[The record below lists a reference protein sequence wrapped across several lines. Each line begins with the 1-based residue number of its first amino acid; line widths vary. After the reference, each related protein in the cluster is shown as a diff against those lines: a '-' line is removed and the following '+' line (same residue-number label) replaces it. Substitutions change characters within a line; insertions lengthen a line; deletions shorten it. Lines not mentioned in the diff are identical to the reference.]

1 MATSLLEPDSSV
13 WNTPLLL
20 KGDDTPDALRP
31 DPQADAL
38 GQTYSAITDYMARQQ
53 QQSADQGLWDNTTGL
68 PTQKGLLDA
77 IGQTGTAVALGTGS
91 GGDAPAPGFTAY
103 HGSPHAFDQF
113 DLSKIGTGEGAQA
126 YGHGMY
132 LADREGVAR
141 SYRDALSQKQS
152 GVMVDG
158 TPAEQS
164 GLSPGA
170 VQMAQMHLDGTSSLD
185 TLRAS
190 NEASLA
196 KAQAGLEKYPNSQ
209 INQMN
214 ADMAQR
220 SLAAL
225 DELKGKDLSFNPNP
239 GHMYEVNVNADP
251 AHFLDW
257 DKRMMDQSGHV
268 QDTLRPLMQQDA
280 ASKALWM
287 SNPTGEELVRGLPGL
302 EARMSAAGIPGIRYL
317 DQNSRGAGEGTKN
330 SVVFDPATMEIIRR
344 YGLAGLMAGGGA
356 AALGGQSGQQQ

>member
-113 DLSKIGTGEGAQA
+113 DLSKIGTGEGSQA

-132 LADREGVAR
+132 LADSEGVAR
-141 SYRDALSQKQS
+141 SYRDALSGGPPEYHFGGDPILAVLNRSGDDPAKFLALGTLHDSGNLFAAQQKINS
-152 GVMVDG
+152 YASFDR
-158 TPAEQS
+158 
-164 GLSPGA
+164 
-170 VQMAQMHLDGTSSLD
+170 DY
-185 TLRAS
+185 RA
-190 NEASLA
+190 A
-196 KAQAGLEKYPNSQ
+196 KEWMDANVKDITEHQQA
-209 INQMN
+209 
-214 ADMAQR
+214 
-220 SLAAL
+220 
-225 DELKGKDLSFNPNP
+225 P

-257 DKRMMDQSGHV
+257 DTPLNQQSDHV
-268 QDTLRPLMQQDA
+268 RQAIANSPLA
-280 ASKALWM
+280 GYE
-287 SNPTGEELVRGLPGL
+287 NTNLPGSQIVPQTHAGAQAL
-302 EARMSAAGIPGIRYL
+302 ASYGIPGVRYL
-317 DQNSRGAGEGTKN
+317 DANSRGVGEGTRN
-330 SVVFDPATMEIIRR
+330 TVVFDPATMEIIRR

>member
-53 QQSADQGLWDNTTGL
+53 QQSADRGLWDNTTGL

-91 GGDAPAPGFTAY
+91 GGEAPAPGFTAY

-132 LADREGVAR
+132 LADSEGVAR
-141 SYRDALSQKQS
+141 SYRDQLAPTQNLNDLIDKH
-152 GVMVDG
+152 GGDG
-158 TPAEQS
+158 DAAFTDLLTKGDYTASELDAMMKYQRTGERPPA
-164 GLSPGA
+164 
-170 VQMAQMHLDGTSSLD
+170 
-185 TLRAS
+185 
-190 NEASLA
+190 
-196 KAQAGLEKYPNSQ
+196 
-209 INQMN
+209 
-214 ADMAQR
+214 
-220 SLAAL
+220 
-225 DELKGKDLSFNPNP
+225 

-251 AHFLDW
+251 ATFLDW
-257 DKRMMDQSGHV
+257 DRAPSPDQAKLIEQGH
-268 QDTLRPLMQQDA
+268 DTSRWPSDWANSTGADIHQIIGRDLMVNGGVP
-280 ASKALWM
+280 S
-287 SNPTGEELVRGLPGL
+287 PTGGIYDAKVAAQLASESLK
-302 EARMSAAGIPGIRYL
+302 SAGIPGIRYL
-317 DQNSRGAGEGTKN
+317 DRSSRGAGEGTKN
-330 SVVFDPATMEIIRR
+330 TVVFDPATMDIIRR

>member
-38 GQTYSAITDYMARQQ
+38 GQTYSAITDAMARQQ

-132 LADREGVAR
+132 LADSEGVAR
-141 SYRDALSQKQS
+141 SYRDALSGGPPEYHFGGDPILAVLNRSGDDPAKFLALGTLHDSGNLFAAQQKINS
-152 GVMVDG
+152 YASFDR
-158 TPAEQS
+158 
-164 GLSPGA
+164 
-170 VQMAQMHLDGTSSLD
+170 DY
-185 TLRAS
+185 RA
-190 NEASLA
+190 A
-196 KAQAGLEKYPNSQ
+196 KEWMDANVKDITEHQQA
-209 INQMN
+209 
-214 ADMAQR
+214 
-220 SLAAL
+220 
-225 DELKGKDLSFNPNP
+225 P

-251 AHFLDW
+251 ATFLDW
-257 DKRMMDQSGHV
+257 DKPLSEQHPDV
-268 QDTLRPLMQQDA
+268 QDRV
-280 ASKALWM
+280 
-287 SNPTGEELVRGLPGL
+287 GELVRNHQIPRNNNAGGETTGGQLVQYL
-302 EARMSAAGIPGIRYL
+302 NNKFNDTTTSADELNYVGIPGIRYL
-317 DQNSRGAGEGTKN
+317 DAGSRGAGEGTKN
-330 SVVFDPATMEIIRR
+330 TVVFDPATMDIIRR